1 MPKDTA
7 QPDIRHVPLADLYL
21 HDLNPRQS
29 ATEEQIEAKAA
40 SMATQTGLLHYL
52 MAYDDPE
59 HRGLGI
65 VAGGLRWRG
74 LQVLAA
80 EGWSRHPDQPAL
92 DPVPVRVTSDPLE
105 ARAWALGDNVSHE
118 AMTPAQEVRA
128 YAAMRD
134 TGMDAPG
141 IARAMGKPERHVAR
155 RLALA
160 SLPKPALDA
169 LEAGEISIDVA
180 RVLTIARDEEK
191 LLAALS
197 HARAGAREHEV
208 RRLLTPDSVP
218 STDHRARYVGLTA
231 YFEAGGTATEDLFED
246 KQLLHDEDKLN
257 ALFEAKLTTAAARVQ
272 EDEGWAE
279 AVPVFDSAHIEWR
292 HIEHLTRLRREEVVL
307 PEADLEE
314 LEQLEELGPDGL
326 DEEGIA
332 RWDELLERQRGDFTD
347 EDRARGTV
355 FVYANPDGEITVD
368 RAYTKPERK
377 TSTASDGGGTS
388 SPEPAKPAISQAVK
402 DDLSRLQ
409 LAALMG
415 ALCDKTD
422 LMLDLL
428 AYQLDLR
435 RPSWGAALNI
445 NVDYPHI
452 TPSFED
458 GLLLSE
464 RVTGLE
470 TAHNF
475 DGEASWE
482 GFQAFRDKGKKY
494 RNEVLSRRLARAMNS
509 VHHVNTFV
517 GEIERELSPGLRA
530 VWTPTAANFF
540 NRVRSD
546 YLDRIWADLLE
557 LEDGDERIATFAK
570 QSKGQKAK
578 DLEDL
583 FSNAGAQ
590 EAHGLSRDQV
600 KRIDAWVPEVG
611 Q

>member
-21 HDLNPRQS
+21 HPLNPRQS
-29 ATEEQIEAKAA
+29 ATDDQVEAKAA

-52 MAYDDPE
+52 MAFDDPE
-59 HRGLGI
+59 REGLGI

-74 LQVLAA
+74 LQVLSA
-80 EGWSRHPDQPAL
+80 EGWSRHPDQPVL
-92 DPVPVRVTSDPLE
+92 DQVPVRVTTDPLE

-160 SLPKPALDA
+160 ALPKPALDA

-197 HARAGAREHEV
+197 HAQAGAREYEV

-218 STDHRARYVGLTA
+218 STDHRARCVGLTA
-231 YFEAGGTATEDLFED
+231 YFAADGTATEDLFED

-257 ALFEAKLTTAAARVQ
+257 VLFEAKLTTAAARVK
-272 EDEGWAE
+272 EEEGWAE
-279 AVPVFDSAHIEWR
+279 AVPVFDGPHVGYR
-292 HIEHLTRLRREEVVL
+292 HIEHLTRLHREAVVL

-314 LEQLEELGPDGL
+314 LERLEELGPDGL

-332 RWDELLERQRGDFTD
+332 RWDELMERQRGDYTD

-355 FVYANPDGEITVD
+355 FVYANHDGEITVE

-377 TSTASDGGGTS
+377 TSTASDGGGAS
-388 SPEPAKPAISQAVK
+388 NPEAAKPAISQAVK
-402 DDLSRLQ
+402 DDLAQVR

-435 RPSWGAALNI
+435 RPAWGTALNI
-445 NVDYPHI
+445 TVTYPHI
-452 TPSFED
+452 GASFED
-458 GLLLSE
+458 GLMLDE
-464 RVTGLE
+464 RVRGLDTV
-470 TAHNF
+470 TAL
-475 DGEASWE
+475 GSASWE
-482 GFQAFRDKGKKY
+482 GFQAFRDKGKKH
-494 RNEVLSRRLARAMNS
+494 RNEVLARHLARAVNALTTNS
-509 VHHVNTFV
+509 FV
-517 GEIERELSPGLRA
+517 SELEREFSPGLRPA
-530 VWTPTAANFF
+530 WTPTAANFF
-540 NRVRSD
+540 NRVRTD

-557 LEDGDERIATFAK
+557 LDDGDERLATFAK
-570 QSKGQKAK
+570 QSRGQKAK

-600 KRIDAWVPEVG
+600 KRIDAWVPEFG

>member
-59 HRGLGI
+59 HHGLGI

-80 EGWSRHPDQPAL
+80 EGWSRHPDQPVL
-92 DPVPVRVTSDPLE
+92 DPVPVRVTSDPIE

-218 STDHRARYVGLTA
+218 STDHRARCVGLTA

-279 AVPVFDSAHIEWR
+279 AVPVLNSPHVGWY
-292 HIEHLTRLRREEVVL
+292 HIEHMTPLRREAVVL

-314 LEQLEELGPDGL
+314 LERLEEMGPDGL

-332 RWDELLERQRGDFTD
+332 RWDELLERRHGDFTD

-355 FVYANPDGEITVD
+355 FVYANHDGEIKVD
-368 RAYTKPERK
+368 RAYTKEQRK
-377 TSTASDGGGTS
+377 KSDTS
-388 SPEPAKPAISQAVK
+388 SGSTNEPAKPAISQAVK
-402 DDLSRLQ
+402 DDLAQVR

-435 RPSWGAALNI
+435 RPSWGVALSITVN
-445 NVDYPHI
+445 YPHI

-475 DGEASWE
+475 DGEASWQ
-482 GFQAFRDKGKKY
+482 GFQAFRDRGKKH
-494 RNEVLSRRLARAMNS
+494 RNEVLARHLARAVNS
-509 VHHVNTFV
+509 FTANGFV
-517 GEIERELSPGLRA
+517 GELEREFSPGLRPA
-530 VWTPTAANFF
+530 WTPTAANFF

-557 LEDGDERIATFAK
+557 LEDGDERISTFAK

-600 KRIDAWVPEVG
+600 KRIDAWVPEVST
-611 Q
+611 